1 MQIPQLVHEIKIRN
15 QVIFLDPPMEI
26 ARQVWLIQF
35 QDSLSVICDL
45 ARIRSSRYEI
55 SLQVDEDS
63 AEETTYVGIVSDF
76 FPEKESAADQGSSL
90 RSKMILY
97 HGPCPSSSAKY
108 KRSPNT
114 STNGSSS
121 RHCGI

>member
-26 ARQVWLIQF
+26 ARQEWLIQF

-63 AEETTYVGIVSDF
+63 AEETTYVGIVSDS
-76 FPEKESAADQGSSL
+76 FPGQESADLDSSL

-97 HGPCPSSSAKY
+97 HDPYPSLSAKY
-108 KRSPNT
+108 KRSLNT
-114 STNGSSS
+114 STNGCNS
-121 RHCGI
+121 RHYGI

>member
-1 MQIPQLVHEIKIRN
+1 MHIPQLVHEIKIRN

-26 ARQVWLIQF
+26 ARQEWLIQF

-63 AEETTYVGIVSDF
+63 AEETTYVGIVSEY
-76 FPEKESAADQGSSL
+76 FPKA
-90 RSKMILY
+90 
-97 HGPCPSSSAKY
+97 
-108 KRSPNT
+108 
-114 STNGSSS
+114 
-121 RHCGI
+121 GIG

>member
-1 MQIPQLVHEIKIRN
+1 MHIPQLVHEIKIRN

-26 ARQVWLIQF
+26 ARQEWLIQF

-63 AEETTYVGIVSDF
+63 AEETTYVGIVS
-76 FPEKESAADQGSSL
+76 KSSQS
-90 RSKMILY
+90 RSRLTITA
-97 HGPCPSSSAKY
+97 CFVQ
-108 KRSPNT
+108 
-114 STNGSSS
+114 
-121 RHCGI
+121 

>member
-26 ARQVWLIQF
+26 ARQEWLIQF

-63 AEETTYVGIVSDF
+63 AEETTYVGIVSYS
-76 FPEKESAADQGSSL
+76 FPEQESADHDSSL
-90 RSKMILY
+90 HSRTILY
-97 HGPCPSSSAKY
+97 HDPCRSLSARY
-108 KRSPNT
+108 KRSLNT
-114 STNGSSS
+114 STNGSNS
-121 RHCGI
+121 RHYGI